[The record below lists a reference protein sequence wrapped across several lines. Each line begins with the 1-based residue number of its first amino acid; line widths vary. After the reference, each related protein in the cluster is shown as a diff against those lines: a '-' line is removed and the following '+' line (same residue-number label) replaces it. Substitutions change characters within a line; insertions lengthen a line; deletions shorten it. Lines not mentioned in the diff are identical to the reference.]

1 MLSSL
6 QKSARPRPA
15 RGHAAPGVE
24 RRLRS
29 AHAGSQPSGGSSV
42 RSQVTAA
49 VPSPPALPPA
59 CPQDGQDLPGR
70 AAERMPGSQ
79 PCARR
84 LLRKPGRELFGL
96 MGKSIAC
103 LLPNLCLFP
112 RALGIC
118 SELGELP
125 LAR

>member
-1 MLSSL
+1 MLFSL
-6 QKSARPRPA
+6 QKSACPRPA
-15 RGHAAPGVE
+15 RGLAAPGVV

-49 VPSPPALPPA
+49 VPSPPALPLA
-59 CPQDGQDLPGR
+59 CPQEGWDLPGR

-96 MGKSIAC
+96 MGKCIAC
-103 LLPNLCLFP
+103 LFLSL
-112 RALGIC
+112 
-118 SELGELP
+118 
-125 LAR
+125 